1 MGQEELFG
9 VWALISLQFVMSEGG
24 ESKDMY
30 GVEPLGYIFITP
42 DKRMITVITSRDRNP
57 SSNDSGDADLFK
69 SMMAYSGPFRVE
81 GEDQF
86 ITDVEVSWHPGWV
99 GSEQARTFSIDGDI
113 LSIITAETLH
123 PMFPGQKG
131 RGVLKWKRTSTF

>member
-30 GVEPLGYIFITP
+30 GAEPLGYIFITP
-42 DKRMITVITSRDRNP
+42 DKRMITVITSRDRKP
-57 SSNDSGDADLFK
+57 SINDSGDADLFK

>member
-1 MGQEELFG
+1 
-9 VWALISLQFVMSEGG
+9 
-24 ESKDMY
+24 
-30 GVEPLGYIFITP
+30 
-42 DKRMITVITSRDRNP
+42 
-57 SSNDSGDADLFK
+57 
-69 SMMAYSGPFRVE
+69 MMAYSGPFRVE

-99 GSEQARTFSIDGDI
+99 GTEQARTFSIDGDI